1 MKLKKQISAILLSVL
16 CISSISSAS
25 YANDLESEIDSGEI
39 IKKIIIVQDGE
50 KKEITE
56 SELNDIVRKSNDL
69 SMNSNFI
76 DKTTGDTAKNN
87 IKEPYLVN
95 PPFYRYIQ
103 SSGTKNYHHTGRNT
117 RISPIVK
124 NETSNKVNRTLTA
137 QTSYSRSSNVTLS
150 TKEFNYINA
159 QVGTSYG
166 KNLTFS
172 DSYSVTIPP
181 NYQNWVEFYP
191 IVFKSVGTLQDYY
204 DGINCKTKKVTTYFS
219 QSSKYGLDGVYTI
232 KESKIK

>member
-16 CISSISSAS
+16 CISSIGSAS
-25 YANDLESEIDSGEI
+25 YANDLESKSDSGEI

-56 SELNDIVRKSNDL
+56 SELNNIVRKSNDL
-69 SMNSNFI
+69 SMNSNLT
-76 DKTTGDTAKNN
+76 DKTAEYTTKNN
-87 IKEPYLVN
+87 IQEPRLVN

-103 SSGTKNYHHTGRNT
+103 STGTKNFHHTGRNA

-124 NETSNKVNRTLTA
+124 NETSNNVKRTLTA

-166 KNLTFS
+166 KTRSFS
-172 DSYSVTIPP
+172 DSYDVTIPP

-204 DGINCKTKKVTTYFS
+204 DGINCKTKKVTSYFS
-219 QSSKYGLDGVYTI
+219 QSGRYGLDGVYTI
-232 KESKIK
+232 KESVIK